1 MILTFRHSLNLSFT
15 IIIYYMSFLPLYL
28 TFHLDSLHRHPNSLI
43 LHMFAFPPRFP
54 VFPRWF
60 PTPIFPSHS
69 SHSLPYSPH
78 FLHFVPQ
85 FPVLPFTDSLRI
97 IYFRKIVASV
107 QQRTLLGTKLLFTSF
122 MTSSVLRQKLFTLK
136 YLKYKIYYL

>member
-1 MILTFRHSLNLSFT
+1 MTFRHSLNLSFT

-43 LHMFAFPPRFP
+43 LHMFAFLPRFP

-78 FLHFVPQ
+78 FPHFVPQ

-136 YLKYKIYYL
+136 YLQYKIYYL